1 MAKGAIAQTKILE
14 KLRKNL
20 FALGFSVSLN

>member
-1 MAKGAIAQTKILE
+1 MHALIPTKTKILE

-20 FALGFSVSLN
+20 NPYLIGTKEP